1 MNRTQTRLVS
11 LSCAVLL
18 LTLAGCATRTPNLDS
33 QFGQSVRL
41 LNAQQTINPQAALNT
56 NPVMGL
62 NGQAAASGYANYQ
75 KSYAKPEPQTSGFTI
90 GVGQ

>member
-1 MNRTQTRLVS
+1 MNRTQTRLISVP
-11 LSCAVLL
+11 CTVLL
-18 LTLAGCATRTPNLDS
+18 LALAGCATRTPNLDS
-33 QFGQSVRL
+33 QFGQSVRQ

-75 KSYAKPEPQTSGFTI
+75 KSYAKPEPQSSSFTI
-90 GVGQ
+90 GIGQ

>member
-1 MNRTQTRLVS
+1 MNHTQTRLACVP
-11 LSCAVLL
+11 CTVLL
-18 LTLAGCATRTPNLDS
+18 LALAGCASRTPHLDS

-41 LNAQQTINPQAALNT
+41 LNAQQTINPQGALNT
-56 NPVMGL
+56 NPVLGL

-75 KSYAKPEPQTSGFTI
+75 KSYVTPQPQTSGFTI

>member
-1 MNRTQTRLVS
+1 MNRTQIRLAC
-11 LSCAVLL
+11 LPCAVLAL
-18 LTLAGCATRTPNLDS
+18 ALAGCASRTPYLDS

-41 LNAQQTINPQAALNT
+41 LNAQQTINPQGALNN
-56 NPVMGL
+56 NPVLGL

-90 GVGQ
+90 GIGQ

>member
-18 LTLAGCATRTPNLDS
+18 LALAGCATRTPNLDS